1 MMHWSDKEQKW
12 EGDFHCIPFYIF
24 ILKNHRNVL
33 PKKTFLKTY
42 TSELGKVF
50 KDI

>member
-12 EGDFHCIPFYIF
+12 EGDFSLYSFLHIH
-24 ILKNHRNVL
+24 LKKHRNVL

-42 TSELGKVF
+42 IYELGKVL
-50 KDI
+50 KYI